1 MLEIILTEASFVRG
15 ILKQT
20 EVFSHNHI
28 SKKAI
33 FYVLQVIVNLLPA
46 SVRSASPQPATPPSC
61 SGGCSHC
68 PAAAPGVAWQLP
80 ACSHHGCCPH
90 HHIQADAL
98 VTVILLL
105 MEVIGTSS
113 HQGEEAVPQ
122 PQAQSHLTALTATA
136 RHHPP
141 SHDAS
146 CDHRFTGTGGVT
158 VPFRPVEAASQ
169 GGQPRALKLSLP
181 SISLPYLFLEM

>member
-1 MLEIILTEASFVRG
+1 M
-15 ILKQT
+15 
-20 EVFSHNHI
+20 
-28 SKKAI
+28 
-33 FYVLQVIVNLLPA
+33 
-46 SVRSASPQPATPPSC
+46 
-61 SGGCSHC
+61 
-68 PAAAPGVAWQLP
+68 
-80 ACSHHGCCPH
+80 
-90 HHIQADAL
+90 
-98 VTVILLL
+98 TVILLL
-105 MEVIGTSS
+105 MVVIGTSS

-169 GGQPRALKLSLP
+169 GGQPRALKVSLP